1 MGSIER
7 SRRRRFWSG
16 FAILAMVIA
25 ACTGGTTTETTGGTT
40 APGDTTAPGETT
52 PPDTGAPDTTSADTT
67 PDTGGEVVNPGLYV
81 HAADDEPLSLDPAQ
95 VAAGEAGETII
106 IQVYERLVEIGPGG
120 PDLIPSL
127 SSEVPTVENGLISE
141 DGLTY
146 TFPIREGVV
155 FHDGSE
161 LTADV
166 VKFSWDRALTM
177 DLPEGNSSV
186 LSDLVASTEVD
197 GNNFVVTLNERNAAF
212 LNSVVTAAVASIVSQ
227 EAVEANG
234 GVEAGVVNEYFA
246 SNMVGT
252 GPYTLAA
259 WNRGENIQLEIFPD
273 YWGEPANLDVRIDQ
287 VADSDVRALGL
298 QAGDYDSIETD
309 PTFIGDI
316 EGAEGVTI
324 FSGDFLLEPVHM
336 GMNMNI
342 PEGALPPEDTI
353 PVDFFHD
360 VNVRRG
366 FNLAFNYQDFVDG
379 AMAGLGGP
387 IPHYLPQGMLGYDE
401 SLPQFE
407 TDLAAA
413 EEAFR
418 EAGYWDEGFTM
429 TVLAEE
435 GGIFELAGLVLK
447 DSMTALNPAF
457 QINVL
462 AVVEAQFDSAH
473 AEDPFQYAAWI
484 KNADPFADP
493 AALFAAYIHPD
504 GEWGSVHNFR
514 NAYAD
519 PDQIASLVDEAAVEL
534 DQDRRVEIY
543 QELAQLLY
551 DDPVWLIPGNERALM
566 AHRDWVQNF
575 DMNPL
580 WPRPSLKFVYFDK

>member
-1 MGSIER
+1 
-7 SRRRRFWSG
+7 
-16 FAILAMVIA
+16 
-25 ACTGGTTTETTGGTT
+25 
-40 APGDTTAPGETT
+40 
-52 PPDTGAPDTTSADTT
+52 
-67 PDTGGEVVNPGLYV
+67 
-81 HAADDEPLSLDPAQ
+81 
-95 VAAGEAGETII
+95 
-106 IQVYERLVEIGPGG
+106 VEIGPGG
-120 PDLIPSL
+120 PDLIPGL

-161 LTADV
+161 LTTDV

-273 YWGEPANLDVRIDQ
+273 YWGEPAKLDVRIDQ

-366 FNLAFNYQDFVDG
+366 FNLAFNYQDFVEG

-387 IPHYLPQGMLGYDE
+387 IPHYLPQGMLGFDE

-543 QELAQLLY
+543 QELAQLLF